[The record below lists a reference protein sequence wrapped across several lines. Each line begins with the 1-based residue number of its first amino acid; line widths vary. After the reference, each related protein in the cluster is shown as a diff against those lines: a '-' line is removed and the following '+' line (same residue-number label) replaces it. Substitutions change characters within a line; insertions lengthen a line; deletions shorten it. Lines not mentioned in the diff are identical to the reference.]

1 VSNPRFP
8 KMREAFP
15 YASNHESQNLCRFCS
30 VVVPKGRLYW
40 CSDNCVTAARLQNDW
55 KLIRKAVFRRDKYT
69 CRKCG
74 RSRVDKGFV
83 PECHHLIS
91 VVEGGKHDLANLV
104 TLCSLCHK
112 EETAKLRTLLS
123 ARKSAADQ

>member
-1 VSNPRFP
+1 MSKRRFS
-8 KMREAFP
+8 KMQEAFP
-15 YASNHESQNLCRFCS
+15 YARNPESQNLCRFCG

-55 KLIRKAVFRRDKYT
+55 NLIREAVFRRDKYS

-74 RSRVDKGFV
+74 RSRVDRGFV

-91 VVEGGKHDLANLV
+91 VAEGGTHDLSNLA

-112 EETAKLRTLLS
+112 EETAKLKTRLS
-123 ARKSAADQ
+123 ERALSRH